1 MAARRAR
8 SRAHVHDRE
17 ILHAEQI
24 ADRAEEDHRHAL
36 AQIDIDVVALDLR
49 IDVDRIIIRRY
60 GAALRDGL
68 LEILLRETEH
78 AVLRRRDLPVCVG
91 IRMTARER
99 GGVRGVLQRGFH
111 EIGVADI
118 DGEARQS
125 ENHRQRDRREH
136 QHGGALAA
144 QRRKEFPEEA
154 VHFSHPLC
162 RKTEII
168 RC

>member
-1 MAARRAR
+1 MRAR

-24 ADRAEEDHRHAL
+24 ADRAEEDHWHAL
-36 AQIDIDVVALDLR
+36 AQMDIDVVALDLR

-68 LEILLRETEH
+68 LREVLLRETEH
-78 AVLRRRDLPVCVG
+78 AVFRRRDLPVCVG

-125 ENHRQRDRREH
+125 EDHRQRDRREH
-136 QHGGALAA
+136 QYGGA
-144 QRRKEFPEEA
+144 RNFRKKPFTF
-154 VHFSHPLC
+154 HIPLVERQKSFGADVL
-162 RKTEII
+162 RKS
-168 RC
+168 

>member
-1 MAARRAR
+1 M
-8 SRAHVHDRE
+8 
-17 ILHAEQI
+17 
-24 ADRAEEDHRHAL
+24 
-36 AQIDIDVVALDLR
+36 DIDVVALDLR
-49 IDVDRIIIRRY
+49 LDVDRIIIRLH

-68 LEILLRETEH
+68 LREVLLRETEH
-78 AVLRRRDLPVCVG
+78 AVFRRRDLPVCVG

-111 EIGVADI
+111 EIGVAYV

-125 ENHRQRDRREH
+125 EDHRQRDRREH

-154 VHFSHPLC
+154 VHFSHPPC